1 MAGYQ
6 FIHYEAYARTGNDK
20 KRSLVSIAKEA
31 DRDSGNH
38 PHVTAPQA
46 PEYLLGSSF
55 VDAAEA
61 IVAAADAS
69 KVSHSGKKRNLR
81 KDANVGIGLIASH
94 PLSIEDI
101 NSISEPERK
110 QRIAEIKEWAEDTV
124 TFAETE
130 FPGLVKVAA
139 LHWDESHPHIHI
151 LIGST
156 EPSEGFQIIHK
167 GEQARKK
174 AQGNDRTGLGKKLGN
189 DAYTKEM
196 RRFQDQYHAEVGIFY
211 GQARLGPKRRRK
223 SRAEWQKEQAQLD
236 CVAKSLQR
244 GKSIDHQV
252 EVALSTAADHAQ
264 LIIDST
270 QEEAVRQRKLVEQQK
285 RIVEQE
291 LAQAQQLREQ
301 AEREAKEAAVLKQ
314 EVTKLKTTLD
324 QRVRDLSKY
333 DGFFGR
339 VLGWFGIRQRIEQK
353 TEAKLNAQLVK
364 LRKKVD
370 ELSSQVGKEKSMQRQ
385 HGVTSDA
392 LKSLQKALSLSV
404 YDYPKLQEKDAL
416 QRHFVYIQELVEANQ
431 APDKLQEQIDAYM
444 VELRM
449 TQFKNHEQ
457 SSSLSGN
464 LDILVADREL

>member
-31 DRDSGNH
+31 DCDSGNH
-38 PHVTAPQA
+38 PHVTAPQP

-61 IVAAADAS
+61 IVAATDAS
-69 KVSHSGKKRNLR
+69 KVNHSGKKRNVR
-81 KDANVGIGLIASH
+81 KDANIGIGLIASH
-94 PLSIEDI
+94 PVSIEDL
-101 NSISEPERK
+101 NAMAEPERM
-110 QRIAEIKEWAEDTV
+110 QAIAEIKEWAEDAV

-130 FPGLVKVAA
+130 FPGLVQVAA

-156 EPSEGFQIIHK
+156 EPTDDFEIIHK
-167 GEQARKK
+167 GEQARKN
-174 AQGNDRTGLGKKLGN
+174 AQSNDRTGKGKKLGN

-223 SRAEWQKEQAQLD
+223 SRAEWRKEQAQLD

-244 GKSIDHQV
+244 GKSVDHQV
-252 EVALSTAADHAQ
+252 EMALSAAADQAQ
-264 LIIDST
+264 HIIDTT
-270 QEEAVRQRKLVEQQK
+270 QEEAVRQRKLVEQKKQ
-285 RIVEQE
+285 IAEQE

-301 AEREAKEAAVLKQ
+301 AEREAKEAAGLKQ
-314 EVTKLKTTLD
+314 EVAKLKTTLD
-324 QRVRDLSKY
+324 ERVRDLSKY

-339 VLGWFGIRQRIEQK
+339 VLGWFGIRQRIEQR
-353 TEAKLNAQLVK
+353 TEAKLNTQLVK

-385 HGVTSDA
+385 HRVTADA
-392 LKSLQKALSLSV
+392 LKSLQSALSLSV
-404 YDYPKLQEKDAL
+404 DDYPHLQEKGAL
-416 QRHFVYIQELVEANQ
+416 EKHFVYIQELVEANQ
-431 APDKLQEQIDAYM
+431 VPDKLQEQIDAYIE
-444 VELRM
+444 ELQM
-449 TQFKNHEQ
+449 TQFKSHVQ
-457 SSSLSGN
+457 SSTLSSD
-464 LDILVADREL
+464 LDM

>member
-20 KRSLVSIAKEA
+20 KRSLISIAREA

-38 PHVTAPQA
+38 PRVTAPQP

-61 IVAAADAS
+61 IVAATDAS
-69 KVSHSGKKRNLR
+69 KVNHSGKKRNVR
-81 KDANVGIGLIASH
+81 KDANIGIGLIASH
-94 PLSIEDI
+94 PVSIEDL
-101 NSISEPERK
+101 NAMAEPERM
-110 QRIAEIKEWAEDTV
+110 QAIAEIKEWAEDAV

-130 FPGLVKVAA
+130 FPGLVQVAA

-156 EPSEGFQIIHK
+156 EPSDDFQIIHK
-167 GEQARKK
+167 GEQARKN
-174 AQGNDRTGLGKKLGN
+174 AQGNERTGKGKKLGN

-196 RRFQDQYHAEVGIFY
+196 RRFQDKYHDEVAIFY

-236 CVAKSLQR
+236 CVAKSLER
-244 GKSIDHQV
+244 GKRIDQFV
-252 EVALSTAADHAQ
+252 EAELTTAVEQAQ
-264 LIIDST
+264 HIINTT
-270 QEEAVRQRKLVEQQK
+270 QEEAAHQRKWMEQQK
-285 RIVEQE
+285 QIAEQE

-301 AEREAKEAAVLKQ
+301 AEREAKEAAGLKQ
-314 EVTKLKTTLD
+314 EVAKLKTTLD

-353 TEAKLNAQLVK
+353 AEAKLNNHLAK

-385 HGVTSDA
+385 NRVTSNA
-392 LKSLQKALSLSV
+392 LKSLQRALSLSV
-404 YDYPKLQEKDAL
+404 DDYPHLQEKDAL

-444 VELRM
+444 DALQM
-449 TQFKNHEQ
+449 KQFKSNEQ
-457 SSSLSGN
+457 SSAISRN
-464 LDILVADREL
+464 LDN